1 MKTVNKICRILVA
14 VFGLASL
21 VLFFTDFATIISG
34 GKEVTLV
41 GAQLAFGS
49 KITFEGNEYGMA
61 KSAHIL
67 LCFILTAV
75 AFLMSIFAHKSKKLR
90 YAISGI
96 GIVTSVYML
105 VIALAKEAWSFV
117 DVRPLPDVTRV
128 DYTSFVLIA
137 AIAILVFT
145 ILAIAYLLIDDYIE
159 VAESKGAKLTIPKRI
174 VRFFRDYKSEVKKIV
189 WPGYKEV
196 IKNTVIVLIMCLIIG
211 LLIWAVDF
219 GLGQL
224 VQLILGTKS

>member
-21 VLFFTDFATIISG
+21 VLFFTDFATIFSAS
-34 GKEVTLV
+34 KEVTLV
-41 GAQLAFGS
+41 GTQLAFG
-49 KITFEGNEYGMA
+49 GGEYGMA

-67 LCFILTAV
+67 LCFVLTAV

-90 YAISGI
+90 YAISGF
-96 GIVTSVYML
+96 GIVTSIYML
-105 VIALAKEAWSFV
+105 VIALAKDAYSFV
-117 DVRPLPDVTRV
+117 DVRPFTEIKSVEYSP
-128 DYTSFVLIA
+128 FVLIT
-137 AIAILVFT
+137 AISIIVFT

-219 GLGQL
+219 GLGKL
-224 VQLILGTKS
+224 IQLILGTKS